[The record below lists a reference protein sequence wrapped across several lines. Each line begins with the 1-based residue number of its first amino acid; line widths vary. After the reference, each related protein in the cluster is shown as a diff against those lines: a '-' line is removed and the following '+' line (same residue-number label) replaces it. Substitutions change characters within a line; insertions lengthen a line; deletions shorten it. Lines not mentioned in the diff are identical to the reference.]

1 MRAPTCLSFL
11 CLCTCAAMLA
21 ASTVSALPPAP
32 RGSGQN
38 AAGRDTTQP
47 FLFLDA
53 FKKTLD
59 KELSDAAASGYRV
72 QIAWAGR
79 HDVVLL
85 SRTAGASEPVQYGVI
100 DGWTGPELE
109 KALMQA
115 GAQGYRYVERSII
128 VSTGEFKNGQGRIRL
143 LVQRAPG
150 AESRYAYSVAV
161 VAAEY
166 TTTKPFSPLTPATA
180 SAHTDTKLATAPI
193 EDGLKTL
200 AAGGYRAVAMSM
212 RETTGRT
219 GGFFARDV
227 PQLES
232 MIIGEKAAGGP
243 EAFPA
248 DQHRVIAGVPGLP
261 LQFELQAAVA
271 AGYRLTLTSPV
282 AIPALVLVF
291 ERGSSGTPPSDY
303 VLAGGDDTMPLEF
316 QLNRAGAGGYRTVPG
331 YAFESPSVA
340 VMRRDAVGRTAFD
353 YRVLA
358 NGDRQELL
366 DAIGDGW
373 TPVNVGRNGM
383 LTLLEKATSRPVEPR
398 DAPARTPPGD
408 VRRIQAMRE
417 GDLQSKISE
426 AAAAGYRVVRGF
438 YSEPPM
444 LLSMEKTDD
453 ARAPFEY
460 LLVSER
466 GDTKLEAAMNAA
478 AAKGFRLII
487 GQVAGMAASW
497 GTETLAVMERPT
509 KEGPPPVNYQVVSAA
524 KLSTFTAELIKA
536 RQDGGVL
543 VGILGTLTKGVLG
556 GRTAVLER
564 PGAK

>member
-1 MRAPTCLSFL
+1 MRAPTRLSFL
-11 CLCTCAAMLA
+11 CLCLCAAMPTA
-21 ASTVSALPPAP
+21 ATVSARPAAP
-32 RGSGQN
+32 QGSGQK
-38 AAGRDTTQP
+38 AAGLDATQP

-53 FKKTLD
+53 FKKALD
-59 KELSDAAASGYRV
+59 KELNDAAASGYRV
-72 QIAWAGR
+72 RVAWAGR

-85 SRTAGASEPVQYGVI
+85 SRPTGASEPVQYAVI

-115 GAQGYRYVERSII
+115 GAQGYRYVERSMI

-150 AESRYAYSVAV
+150 AEPRYAYSVGV

-166 TTTKPFSPLTPATA
+166 AATKPFSPLTPATA
-180 SAHTDTKLATAPI
+180 SAHTDTKLSTAPV
-193 EDGLKTL
+193 EDVLTTL

-227 PQLES
+227 PQLEFLV
-232 MIIGEKAAGGP
+232 IGEKAAGGP
-243 EAFPA
+243 EALPA

-271 AGYRLTLTSPV
+271 AGYRLALTSPV
-282 AIPALVLVF
+282 AFPALVLVV

-303 VLAGGDDTMPLEF
+303 ALAGGDDTMPLEF
-316 QLNRAGAGGYRTVPG
+316 QLNRAGAEGYRTVPG
-331 YAFESPSVA
+331 HAFDSPSVA
-340 VMRRDAVGRTAFD
+340 VMRRDAGGKTAFD

-358 NGDRQELL
+358 NGDRSELL
-366 DAIGDGW
+366 EAMVDGW
-373 TPVNVGRNGM
+373 TPVNVSFNGI
-383 LTLLEKATSRPVEPR
+383 LTLLEKATSRLVEPP
-398 DAPARTPPGD
+398 DARAGTPPRD
-408 VRRIQAMRE
+408 VRRIQALRDS
-417 GDLQSKISE
+417 DLQSKISE
-426 AAAAGYRVVRGF
+426 AAAAGYRVVRSF

-453 ARAPFEY
+453 TRAPFEY

-466 GDTKLEAAMNAA
+466 GDAKLEAAMNAA
-478 AAKGFRLII
+478 AVKGFRLVP